1 MKNTKL
7 NVLVVAIILML
18 TTLATSLVA
27 SGDDFDPMAN
37 PTITGI
43 YPSDGATNVDHQL
56 NPFTFEENKVVCNVS
71 VEDPDGDSMDVTFAT
86 NATGSWTNMQTN
98 SSVGNGTYRWH
109 FTDCDTAGTQ
119 YWWRVYVNDSTTN
132 VSETYSF
139 TTAGPA
145 DIKIQNSVD
154 NQDFIDVKKGEHL
167 NLTVYVDTNEMWI
180 DTVEPWEITFTHA
193 LLEGVDSDGNSS
205 NGNVTWGDLFYETL
219 FEKTGTWHN
228 DVGILNGTVRA
239 NGDTNTSGDLM
250 FFHFDTGEGTGT
262 AYVNMT
268 VGEVGVAFTDNDD
281 PNVPRTTVDRPF
293 TVANLSMFIH
303 YYIPT
308 EPSAFTATT
317 VSQTQIDLSWVKDS
331 TGNYGVDPDDG
342 VGEYVYIERNTV
354 SSWSMGDGTEV
365 YNGTGTSF
373 SDTDVVQGT
382 QYWYQAWSYN
392 ETDSLYSIAN
402 SSDTDTTQSLTPP
415 GDVVVEPYDGIMM
428 NLSWTVADADSDT
441 TYIERSTTPGPW
453 SIGDGDVA
461 YNDTGSSFTDT
472 DLDHNTTY
480 YYQIW
485 AYDADDGIYSDTF
498 STGSN
503 TTTVLLAPT
512 SFTSSWNDPN
522 QHTQIDLT
530 WTNAD
535 GTDTTYIERNTVDT
549 WNRTDG
555 TMIYNDSGT
564 SFTDTGLDQN
574 THYYYKAWSY
584 NATEGFSATYDST
597 DNTTDDFVAPTSI
610 SVTPDDGVKMD
621 LSWTVTDPDSDY
633 VYVERNT
640 AETWAIGTGTEVC
653 NLSVLTTT
661 FKDDNL
667 DHNTTYY
674 YQFWNYNATE
684 NIYSDLY
691 AEGNNTT
698 TVLLAPTGLSVVQN
712 TAKPHTQ
719 LDLSWT
725 NADGIDST
733 YIERYSSETWSIGTG
748 SMIYNGTLES
758 FTDTGLDQNTQYFYQ
773 AWSYNVTEGFSPA
786 YDEANTTTKKLLP
799 INFTATAQGNA
810 TILLEWNNTSPDT
823 TILEEGF
830 EDGFPPTGWSNHQWE
845 DSSYGDAH
853 TGSHWAFAYDDPY
866 PSDASILTTPSL
878 TFKSD
883 TELTFWY
890 RAENSGYPVILEIE
904 VDSTI
909 VWSNTSI
916 TSETY
921 QQATVDLS
929 AYTGSYSITFKG
941 GGNSFYGI
949 CLDDIEATTSDEKNN
964 MYIERNTAPTWSRGA
979 GTMVYNGTDNSY
991 LDDDVVL
998 DHSTTY
1004 YYQAWMYNISQNI
1017 YSDEYSEANETTTD
1031 LQAPESLA
1039 VIWNSSAEHT
1049 IQDISWVNNEADS
1062 DATVLEYMEGIPSGE
1077 VILNEGFEDGFPP
1090 TGWTNYQW
1098 ENSTYG
1104 GVHTGSCWANFYEDG
1119 SVLTTPSISIDT
1131 NKELTFWYRAEDSN
1145 YLSATLEV
1153 RIDNSTVIWS
1163 DTLDNTTYQQATVDL
1178 SAYTG
1183 EHNISFVGQ
1192 TGSFYGGAIDDITIG
1207 PLSSWNPGEG
1217 TELYNG
1223 TDTSFVH
1230 SGLTQNTLY
1239 RYQAWSWNESEGIY
1253 SPLFDSAENTTADL
1267 LSPSPFTATVIDWDG
1282 ITISWTIA
1290 DTDSDTTYIER
1301 NTISSWSI
1309 GAGDEIYNDTG
1320 TSFDDTGLDSKTQYF
1335 YQAWAYN
1342 ATENIYSTLYSS
1354 DNDTTLNTPPV
1365 KPTNVYPT
1373 DNKPYCSVYTT
1384 IKAYLGVQQ
1393 TETTNLTV
1401 YVEDPDGDNLDVDF
1415 YWNDDEFIGT
1425 VSAVTSGTNAVLNLA
1440 GNISADKSPT
1450 ASAYDWL
1457 EHDST
1462 YGWYAIADDSTVN
1475 PGDYHTNTSST
1486 WTFNTS
1492 NYADINENGV
1502 VDYLDVSLLA
1512 SNYRD
1517 SCDPGEEGWDMNND
1531 GISNYIDVSGL
1542 VSSYG
1547 NEYHTW

>member
-1 MKNTKL
+1 MKKNKI
-7 NVLVVAIILML
+7 NVLAIAMILML
-18 TTLATSLVA
+18 TTLTTVVVVS
-27 SGDDFDPMAN
+27 SDDMEPMAQ
-37 PTITGI
+37 PTITSI
-43 YPSDGATNVDHQL
+43 WPSDGATNVDPQL

-86 NATGSWTNMQTN
+86 NATGSWINMQTN

-109 FTDCDTAGTQ
+109 FSDCDTAGTQ

-139 TTAGPA
+139 TTVGPA

-154 NQDFIDVKKGEHL
+154 NQDFIDLKKGEHL

-180 DTVEPWEITFTHA
+180 DTVEPWEITFTHS

-250 FFHFDTGEGTGT
+250 FFHFDTGEGTGI

-281 PNVPRTTVDRPF
+281 PNTPRTTVDRPF
-293 TVANLSMFIH
+293 TVSNLSMFIH

-308 EPSAFTATT
+308 EPSSFTATT
-317 VSQTQIDLSWVKDS
+317 ASQTQIDLSWVKDS

-354 SSWSMGDGTEV
+354 DSWSMGDGTEV

-415 GDVVVEPYDGIMM
+415 GDVVVEPYDGVMM
-428 NLSWTVADADSDT
+428 NLSWTVADGDSDT

-485 AYDADDGIYSDTF
+485 AYDADDGIYSATF

-512 SFTSSWNDPN
+512 GFSSEWNDPN

-535 GTDTTYIERNTVDT
+535 GTDTTFIERNTVSD
-549 WNRTDG
+549 WNRTEG
-555 TMIYNDSGT
+555 SMIYNDSGT

-597 DNTTDDFVAPTSI
+597 DNTTDDFVSPTSI

-621 LSWTVTDPDSDY
+621 LSWAVTDPDSDY

-640 AETWAIGTGTEVC
+640 AETWAIGAGTEVC

-674 YQFWNYNATE
+674 YQFWNYNVTE

-733 YIERYSSETWSIGTG
+733 YIERYSSETWVRGTG
-748 SMIYNGTLES
+748 TMIYNGTLES

-773 AWSYNVTEGFSPA
+773 AWSYNVTEGFSA
-786 YDEANTTTKKLLP
+786 TYDEANTTTDDF
-799 INFTATAQGNA
+799 I
-810 TILLEWNNTSPDT
+810 
-823 TILEEGF
+823 
-830 EDGFPPTGWSNHQWE
+830 PPTGVTAVAQ
-845 DSSYGDAH
+845 GDA
-853 TGSHWAFAYDDPY
+853 TIQIDWTVADAD
-866 PSDASILTTPSL
+866 SD
-878 TFKSD
+878 
-883 TELTFWY
+883 Y
-890 RAENSGYPVILEIE
+890 
-904 VDSTI
+904 TI
-909 VWSNTSI
+909 V
-916 TSETY
+916 
-921 QQATVDLS
+921 
-929 AYTGSYSITFKG
+929 
-941 GGNSFYGI
+941 
-949 CLDDIEATTSDEKNN
+949 
-964 MYIERNTAPTWSRGA
+964 ERNTVETWAMGA
-979 GTMVYNGTDNSY
+979 GTEIYNDTGSSY

-998 DHSTTY
+998 DHSSTY
-1004 YYQAWMYNISQNI
+1004 YYQLWAYNVTQVI
-1017 YSDEYSEANETTTD
+1017 YSDNYAEVNETTSD

-1039 VIWNSSAEHT
+1039 FGRYTVDESFEGSWPPVDWINDGWTQSEYGSPHNGSEHAHTLGATGTNVAELTTPTVRCDELSFWYCAENSEYPVTLHVILDGTTTVWSDENFTHTTYEKVTIDLSSYSGEHNITFKFWRDAEHFWGMCLDDVKLWAYGSSKPHT
-1049 IQDISWVNNEADS
+1049 IQDISWVNNEADA
-1062 DATVLEYMEGIPSGE
+1062 DATVLEYVEGSG
-1077 VILNEGFEDGFPP
+1077 
-1090 TGWTNYQW
+1090 
-1098 ENSTYG
+1098 
-1104 GVHTGSCWANFYEDG
+1104 A
-1119 SVLTTPSISIDT
+1119 
-1131 NKELTFWYRAEDSN
+1131 
-1145 YLSATLEV
+1145 
-1153 RIDNSTVIWS
+1153 
-1163 DTLDNTTYQQATVDL
+1163 
-1178 SAYTG
+1178 
-1183 EHNISFVGQ
+1183 
-1192 TGSFYGGAIDDITIG
+1192 
-1207 PLSSWNPGEG
+1207 SWNPGEG

-1239 RYQAWSWNESEGIY
+1239 RYQVWSWNESEGIY

-1290 DTDSDTTYIER
+1290 DSDSDTTYIER

-1373 DNKPYCSVYTT
+1373 DNKPYCSVYPTD
-1384 IKAYLGVQQ
+1384 KAYIGPDQVA
-1393 TETTNLTV
+1393 TDNLTV
-1401 YVEDPDGDNLDVDF
+1401 YAEDPDGDDLVVEF
-1415 YWNDDEFIGT
+1415 YWSDGELIGT
-1425 VSAVTSGTNAVLNLA
+1425 VSVSSGTNAVLYLD

-1450 ASAYDWL
+1450 ASAYQWL

-1462 YGWYAIADDSTVN
+1462 YGWYAIANDTAVN
-1475 PGDYHTNTSST
+1475 TGDAHTNTSSS
-1486 WTFNTS
+1486 WSFNTS
-1492 NYADINENGV
+1492 NYADINENGE

-1517 SCDPGEEGWDMNND
+1517 TCDPGEEGWDMNND

-1547 NEYHTW
+1547 NDYHTW